1 VAIVQVS
8 RITQRTGLE
17 DDLPQPL
24 AGAEFGWAIDQRKL
38 YIGNGAIAD
47 GAPIVGNTE
56 VLTEFSDILSFATA
70 YTYQGAAAGYTVQT
84 GATSGDPVS
93 QSIQSRLDSYAVV
106 TDFGATGNGS
116 TDDTDSI
123 NRALYQLFCVQN
135 NTQIRRSLFFPAGTY
150 IVTDTILIPPYAKL
164 YGEGADSS
172 LIYFT
177 VQTWAANTAY
187 AAGVL
192 VKSSGSYYRSI
203 AAVPATGILLNNVSY
218 WELTTLPELVVRT
231 ADSSQQTGVNIGVG
245 GASPPQNIEVSS
257 MSFQTTESGSHNVCL
272 IEKAQKVSI
281 DNVTFASNLT
291 TLELQDAVEDISG
304 ITFSST
310 TALPCTEITID
321 KCKFTGMTY
330 GINTDHQ
337 TAGVTVSNGWFDVL
351 YQGVVLGSAT
361 PVDGGPSGF
370 KVLHNVFDNIYGEGI
385 VIQDCSLNGTG
396 YNVFYDVGNHFN
408 GTTSPASSIID
419 INAINNISVGDA
431 FERTTTYSNTYPRIK
446 LNNTNSIALGMNT
459 SGITFYQSNVANLT
473 FANQMA
479 LGTYQRSS
487 GIQDNLTVSGSA
499 QTLFTFDADNIA
511 AVKIDYTTK
520 TYSNNAVRTGTFT
533 IVRSTSDSTG
543 ALASSDSGIEN
554 SHTDVTF
561 SVSEDASTSV
571 ISWKYITSS
580 SGTINY
586 SVTKL
591 A

>member
-17 DDLPQPL
+17 TDLPQPL

-38 YIGNGAIAD
+38 YIGNGSIAD

-84 GATSGDPVS
+84 GPTSGDPVS

-106 TDFGATGNGS
+106 TDFGATGDGS
-116 TDDTDSI
+116 TDDTDAI
-123 NRALYQLFCVQN
+123 NRALFQLFCVQN

-150 IVTDTILIPPYAKL
+150 IVTDTILIPPWAKL

-172 LIYFT
+172 IIYFT

-192 VKSSGSYYRSI
+192 VKNSGSYYRSI
-203 AAVPATGILLNNVSY
+203 AAVPATGILLSNASY
-218 WELTTLPELVVRT
+218 WESTTLPELVVRT
-231 ADSSQQTGVNIGVG
+231 ADSQQQTGVNIGVG

-272 IEKAQKVSI
+272 IEKAQKVSM

-291 TLELQDAVEDISG
+291 TVDLQDAVEDVSG
-304 ITFSST
+304 VLFSST
-310 TALPCTEITID
+310 TALPCTEITMD

-370 KVLHNVFDNIYGEGI
+370 KVLHNVFDNIYGEG
-385 VIQDCSLNGTG
+385 VGIQECSLNATG
-396 YNVFYDVGNHFN
+396 YNVFYDVANQYTGA
-408 GTTSPASSIID
+408 PASSIVLFGNDNNVSISD
-419 INAINNISVGDA
+419 MFARVDAEAVIQPRVQINGSTGVTGTLIQLGRYARESGRTVALGNNQSLQPVVVVSTNYTHAFRMDYTIERDTNYRHGTLTVATNTDATLTFNDNFTENTSTGITLSVSQVGSDV
-431 FERTTTYSNTYPRIK
+431 TIQYSSTNTGLSGTLTYS
-446 LNNTNSIALGMNT
+446 
-459 SGITFYQSNVANLT
+459 
-473 FANQMA
+473 
-479 LGTYQRSS
+479 
-487 GIQDNLTVSGSA
+487 
-499 QTLFTFDADNIA
+499 
-511 AVKIDYTTK
+511 
-520 TYSNNAVRTGTFT
+520 
-533 IVRSTSDSTG
+533 
-543 ALASSDSGIEN
+543 LA
-554 SHTDVTF
+554 H
-561 SVSEDASTSV
+561 
-571 ISWKYITSS
+571 
-580 SGTINY
+580 
-586 SVTKL
+586 L